1 MYNIFVIIKQKFNY
15 TKHLCFGGVKL
26 DIGQKIR
33 QLRKVNELT
42 LEELAS
48 RTELTKGFLS
58 QLENNLTSP
67 SISTLEDIL
76 EALGSSLAEFFSDAT
91 QEKYVFKKNDF
102 FIDERDDYK
111 IKWIVPNAQK
121 QEMEPILIE
130 INPGFASQVM
140 EPHYG
145 EEFGYVL
152 QGSVRLIYGKKRTT
166 LHEGETFY
174 IKGETRHYLENHT
187 KEIVKILWVSN
198 PPSF

>member
-1 MYNIFVIIKQKFNY
+1 MN
-15 TKHLCFGGVKL
+15 
-26 DIGQKIR
+26 IGQKIK

-48 RTELTKGFLS
+48 RCELTKGFLS
-58 QLENNLTSP
+58 QVENNITSP

-76 EALGSSLAEFFSDAT
+76 EALGSSLAEFFSEAT
-91 QEKYVFKKNDF
+91 QDKYVFKKKDF
-102 FIDERDDYK
+102 FVDEQENYI

-121 QEMEPILIE
+121 QEMEPILLE
-130 INPGFASQVM
+130 LNPGCISNIM

-152 QGSVRLIYGKKRTT
+152 EGSIRLIYGKKRTT

-174 IKGETRHYLENHT
+174 IKGETKHYLENHT
-187 KEIVKILWVSN
+187 NGLANILWVSN